1 MLFKTRHLKPVATRH
16 QLQGSI
22 VYFFNSSDGRLFRAE
37 LQLTFNFMLPNDV
50 DDDDDD
56 HDRRV
61 PKRIHEFFEFPVPE
75 MFLGF
80 GQELDW
86 KFGGSFGDAERW
98 PRASSGPRA
107 LSSSPKPWRTKND
120 EERGCA
126 GIFVR
131 TSASPGPGKGASRRV
146 CVRCCV
152 TARKLA
158 FVNHEIASACIPSGK
173 CFIDINETLNYTQ
186 QV

>member
-1 MLFKTRHLKPVATRH
+1 MVSAQAFENANFYALLFKTRHLKPVATRH

-80 GQELDW
+80 GQELD
-86 KFGGSFGDAERW
+86 
-98 PRASSGPRA
+98 
-107 LSSSPKPWRTKND
+107 
-120 EERGCA
+120 
-126 GIFVR
+126 
-131 TSASPGPGKGASRRV
+131 
-146 CVRCCV
+146 
-152 TARKLA
+152 
-158 FVNHEIASACIPSGK
+158 
-173 CFIDINETLNYTQ
+173 
-186 QV
+186 